1 MEFLLVLICFHF
13 TCTKKLIAV
22 TSPDCEKGG
31 YSVSFLVITN
41 ETVIK
46 FNETKRNS
54 DSFDT
59 VAKMQCKIRWFWFF
73 SAFVCFLFDIVLFM
87 HYVLNYGV
95 LWNSWWLC
103 WPLLFSIP
111 SVGGEYARCGISPVW
126 PAAKGQGYNEHQ
138 LWSVGWQTSATSGTF
153 YIAHT
158 LHHSLVQLD

>member
-46 FNETKRNS
+46 FNETKTNS

-59 VAKMQCKIRWFWFF
+59 VAKMQCKIRFLFF

-87 HYVLNYGV
+87 HYILNYGV
-95 LWNSWWLC
+95 L
-103 WPLLFSIP
+103 
-111 SVGGEYARCGISPVW
+111 
-126 PAAKGQGYNEHQ
+126 
-138 LWSVGWQTSATSGTF
+138 
-153 YIAHT
+153 
-158 LHHSLVQLD
+158 